1 VSDVT
6 ETAKP
11 VTSARRRT
19 AKRILRSNE
28 FTIAVAIIVVSIV
41 ITAIN
46 PAFLSVSNI
55 FDLLRLLTV
64 TGILSLG
71 VLLVMI
77 SGGVDVSFPAI
88 ANVSSFAAAT
98 MLLAAQFNGS
108 GIVFYLIATPIG
120 IVLGLL
126 NGFFVARFRVPT
138 LIVTLGTSSLFYG
151 AALFFLGGQSIFTL
165 PAGTIEFSQ
174 ASLITVPNPSG
185 TGTTSLHPAVLILA
199 VLAVLVWL
207 LLNHTTL
214 GRQIYALGGNP
225 TVAERSGVNVHRVQ
239 YFIYATVGGLAA
251 IGGVTYATLYR
262 NANPVGLQGGE
273 LAVIA
278 AVVLGGA
285 LITGGRGT
293 VIGSLLGVLL
303 IGIVQ
308 NSLVLVGLPATW
320 QQVAVGIVL
329 IIGTG
334 VPALRALRQRR
345 AANGGS

>member
-1 VSDVT
+1 MT
-6 ETAKP
+6 T
-11 VTSARRRT
+11 TL
-19 AKRILRSNE
+19 KRLVRSNE
-28 FTIAVAIIVVSIV
+28 FTILVAIIVVSIV

-46 PAFLSVSNI
+46 PVFLSLGNI

-71 VLLVMI
+71 VLLVLI

-88 ANVSSFAAAT
+88 ANVATFAAAT
-98 MLLAAQFNGS
+98 MLLAAQFDGS
-108 GIVFYLIATPIG
+108 GIVFYLVATPIG
-120 IVLGLL
+120 IALGLL

-151 AALFFLGGQSIFTL
+151 GALFFLGGQSIFSL
-165 PAGTIEFSQ
+165 PRGTVEFSQ
-174 ASLITVPNPSG
+174 AGLITVPNATGP
-185 TGTTSLHPAVLILA
+185 GTTSLHPAVLILA

-207 LLNHTTL
+207 LLSHTTI
-214 GRQIYALGGNP
+214 GRQIYAIGGNAV
-225 TVAERSGVNVHRVQ
+225 VAERAGVRVHRVQ
-239 YFIYATVGGLAA
+239 YFLYATVGGLAA

-273 LAVIA
+273 LAIIA

-293 VIGSLLGVLL
+293 VVGSLLGVLL
-303 IGIVQ
+303 LGIVQ

-320 QQVAVGIVL
+320 QQVAVGVVL

-345 AANGGS
+345 ASNGGAAS

>member
-1 VSDVT
+1 MSAVAEKT
-6 ETAKP
+6 TP
-11 VTSARRRT
+11 VVRSRSV
-19 AKRILRSNE
+19 AKRLLRSNE
-28 FTIAVAIIVVSIV
+28 FTIAAAIIAVSVI

-98 MLLAAQFNGS
+98 ILVAAQFDGS
-108 GIVFYLIATPIG
+108 GIIFYLVAAPIG
-120 IVLGLL
+120 IAFGLF
-126 NGFFVARFRVPT
+126 NGFFVARFQVPT

-151 AALFFLGGQSIFTL
+151 GALFFLGGQSIFAL

-174 ASLITVPNPSG
+174 ASLLTVPNPNG
-185 TGTTSLHPAVLILA
+185 AGTTSLHPAVVILV

-214 GRQIYALGGNP
+214 GRQIYALGGNA
-225 TVAERSGVNVHRVQ
+225 TVAERSGVDVRRVH
-239 YFIYATVGGLAA
+239 YFIYATVGGLASIA
-251 IGGVTYATLYR
+251 GVTFATLYR
-262 NANPVGLQGGE
+262 NANPVGLQGSE

-293 VIGSLLGVLL
+293 VVGALLGVLL

-320 QQVAVGIVL
+320 QQVAVGVVL

-345 AANGGS
+345 AATGGS